1 MKGSMAVY
9 IFVLLFNL
17 MLYTSAFAAGMEG
30 ERPKSPI
37 EVATDK
43 NDYYTGEIV
52 NVNGYVPA
60 LTNGHEVNIIV
71 KDANGETFT
80 KLRIKPTDD
89 NGFAASFKIPS
100 YSKLFPVGEWTISV
114 SYAIWAAK
122 VHINVL
128 AGEKMSMNSVTVSM
142 PTISGKVLDGEIKI
156 GDEITITSEVKNEA
170 QREQQVF
177 YIVQVNDNSDTTV
190 MLDWVSKIVG
200 ENETVR
206 LAISWIP
213 ELEGKYIVHAFVWSD
228 MVNPTPLS
236 YAQSTELTVSK

>member
-1 MKGSMAVY
+1 MKGSMAIYV
-9 IFVLLFNL
+9 FVLLFNL
-17 MLYTSAFAAGMEG
+17 MLYTNAFAAGMEG

-52 NVNGYVPA
+52 NVNGYVPE

-128 AGEKMSMNSVTVSM
+128 ASEKMSMNSVTISI
-142 PTISGKVLDGEIKI
+142 PAISGKAPDGEIKV
-156 GDEITITSEVKNEA
+156 GDEITVTLEIKNNA

-177 YIVQVNDNSDTTV
+177 YIVQVNDNSTTV
-190 MLDWVSKIVG
+190 MLDWVSKIIG

-206 LAISWIP
+206 LSISWIP
-213 ELEGKYIVHAFVWSD
+213 EFEGKYIAHTFVWSD
-228 MVNPTPLS
+228 IVNPTPLS

>member
-1 MKGSMAVY
+1 
-9 IFVLLFNL
+9 
-17 MLYTSAFAAGMEG
+17 MEG

-52 NVNGYVPA
+52 NVNGYVPE

-100 YSKLFPVGEWTISV
+100 YSKLFPVGKWTINV

-122 VHINVL
+122 VYINVL
-128 AGEKMSMNSVTVSM
+128 ASEKMSMNSVTISI
-142 PTISGKVLDGEIKI
+142 PEISGKAIDGKIKV
-156 GDEITITSEVKNEA
+156 GDEITVTLEIKNNA
-170 QREQQVF
+170 QRERQVF
-177 YIVQVNDNSDTTV
+177 YIVQVNNNSTTV
-190 MLDWVSKIVG
+190 MLDWVSKIIH

-206 LAISWIP
+206 LSISWIP
-213 ELEGKYIVHAFVWSD
+213 ELEGKYIVHTFVWSD
-228 MVNPTPLS
+228 IVNPTPLS
-236 YAQSTELTVSK
+236 SAQSTELTVSK